1 MTVTSGKEW
10 RKERESVE
18 LTFPGGFTAAIRP
31 VTSELLFKL
40 GRIPDA
46 LTPLVINSINGSGT
60 FDLDTDKPE
69 NFQAFLKLLDGIAET
84 AFVSPKI
91 VKEPA
96 ADDEISIDDLAFA
109 DKFFLMQFLN
119 QPSSVLREFRAKQI
133 RDVESVDAGAGHESA
148 PVRTAEP
155 ESVGG

>member
-84 AFVSPKI
+84 
-91 VKEPA
+91 
-96 ADDEISIDDLAFA
+96 DDEISIDDLAFA

-119 QPSSVLREFRAKQI
+119 QPSSVLREFRAEQI
-133 RDVESVDAGAGHESA
+133 RDVESMDAGTGYESA
-148 PVRTAEP
+148 SVGTAEP
-155 ESVGG
+155 ERVGG